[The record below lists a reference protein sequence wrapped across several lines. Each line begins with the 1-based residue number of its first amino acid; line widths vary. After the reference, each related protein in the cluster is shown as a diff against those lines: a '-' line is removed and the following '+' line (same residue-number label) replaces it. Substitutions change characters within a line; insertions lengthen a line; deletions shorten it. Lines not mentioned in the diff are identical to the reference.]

1 MNWIPIREE
10 EQGIEEKKGK
20 KFIKLFY
27 CSLGY
32 MIFLLMFRKIVI
44 QWSLYLKDW
53 MTYNVTIFKKS

>member
-44 QWSLYLKDW
+44 QWSLYLKDR

>member
-44 QWSLYLKDW
+44 QWSLYVQD
-53 MTYNVTIFKKS
+53 

>member
-1 MNWIPIREE
+1 MNWIPIREG

-20 KFIKLFY
+20 KLIKLFY

>member
-1 MNWIPIREE
+1 MNWIPIREG

-44 QWSLYLKDW
+44 QWSLYVQD
-53 MTYNVTIFKKS
+53 

>member
-44 QWSLYLKDW
+44 QWSLYVQDW

>member
-1 MNWIPIREE
+1 MNWIPIREG

-44 QWSLYLKDW
+44 QWSLYLKDR